1 MIRTQ
6 IQLTEEQARAL
17 KARARLEERSM
28 AELVRECVA
37 EYLARRPVPNVRELA
52 RRARGPQGTLS
63 IGMSRSRRGA
73 RPLPRRRVRRVSLFV
88 DTSALLAFLDADQP
102 RHADVIDAW
111 ERAIAGDRHLFTS
124 NYVLVESFALVQ
136 RRLGLD
142 ALRAL
147 ADILVPLLR
156 PLWIDEDLHAAAVAA
171 LFAASRRKL
180 SLVDCTSFELMRR
193 HGLTE
198 ATGAR

>member
-1 MIRTQ
+1 M
-6 IQLTEEQARAL
+6 
-17 KARARLEERSM
+17 
-28 AELVRECVA
+28 
-37 EYLARRPVPNVRELA
+37 
-52 RRARGPQGTLS
+52 
-63 IGMSRSRRGA
+63 
-73 RPLPRRRVRRVSLFV
+73 SLFV

-111 ERAIAGDRHLFTS
+111 ERAITEDRHLFTS

-156 PLWIDEDLHAAAVAA
+156 PLRIDEDLHAAAVAA

-193 HGLTE
+193 YGLTE
-198 ATGAR
+198 ALALDDDFARQGFGLLPGPSSPRPQPASAG

>member
-1 MIRTQ
+1 M
-6 IQLTEEQARAL
+6 
-17 KARARLEERSM
+17 
-28 AELVRECVA
+28 
-37 EYLARRPVPNVRELA
+37 
-52 RRARGPQGTLS
+52 
-63 IGMSRSRRGA
+63 
-73 RPLPRRRVRRVSLFV
+73 SLFV

-102 RHADVIDAW
+102 RHADVIEAW
-111 ERAIAGDRHLFTS
+111 ERAIAEERRLFTS

-193 HGLTE
+193 HGIAVALSLDADFAQQGFRQLPAVKT
-198 ATGAR
+198 AT

>member
-1 MIRTQ
+1 M
-6 IQLTEEQARAL
+6 
-17 KARARLEERSM
+17 
-28 AELVRECVA
+28 
-37 EYLARRPVPNVRELA
+37 
-52 RRARGPQGTLS
+52 
-63 IGMSRSRRGA
+63 
-73 RPLPRRRVRRVSLFV
+73 SLFV

-102 RHADVIDAW
+102 RHTDVIDAW
-111 ERAIAGDRHLFTS
+111 EQAIVEERRLFTS

-147 ADILVPLLR
+147 ADVLVPMLR
-156 PLWIDEDLHAAAVAA
+156 PLWIDEELHAAAVAA

-193 HGLTE
+193 HGLIEAFALDHDFARQGFRLVPDPLPAYTHTASTE
-198 ATGAR
+198 